1 MSRILV
7 IDDEQ
12 PLRRVLRSIME
23 RAGHTVLEAPD
34 GSEGMA
40 LWRQAPTDVVV
51 TDIFMPEKDGIQIIM
66 ELKRVAMK
74 PKIIVMSGGDVKRLF
89 DLKSA
94 ASLLGADRVL
104 SKPFNPQTLL
114 QAVEGV
120 LKGAPSVTIR
130 SSPNEQRK
138 YSRFPVAFSASFSD
152 GVSVLAGMVMD
163 ISREGCRIR
172 SADAVPSEKYFQ
184 VEIELEEPG
193 ERLTVNL
200 AVMRWTRQEEFGIE
214 FIRMEPESQTKLWRI
229 IRNCEEVTA
238 KAAGREDCRQSICE
252 GGQGAPRDARP

>member
-12 PLRRVLRSIME
+12 PLRRVLRSILE

-34 GSEGMA
+34 GWEGMA

-66 ELKRVAMK
+66 ELKRVATK

-94 ASLLGADRVL
+94 ARLLGADRVL

-120 LKGAPSVTIR
+120 LKGAPSVIIR
-130 SSPNEQRK
+130 SGLNEQRK
-138 YSRFPVAFSASFSD
+138 YARFPVAFSASFSD
-152 GVSVLAGMVMD
+152 GVSVLAGTVMD

-184 VEIELEEPG
+184 VEIELEEPA

-200 AVMRWTRQEEFGIE
+200 AVMRWMRQGEFGVE
-214 FIRMEPESQTKLWRI
+214 FIRMAPESQAQLRRL
-229 IRNCEEVTA
+229 IRNCAEATA
-238 KAAGREDCRQSICE
+238 KADSRADCQHSICE
-252 GGQGAPRDARP
+252 DGQSVPHDARP